1 MEQEN
6 CEDTNILT
14 QTESKCYGN
23 KPSPES
29 SSADEHNQYCQVTI
43 SQKFLT
49 AYKETGRFHE
59 PQKTSATIKPLFVL
73 SHKRYF
79 FIAKNNKI
87 LEENSIST
95 Q

>member
-6 CEDTNILT
+6 CEDTTILT

-29 SSADEHNQYCQVTI
+29 PSADENNQYSQVTL

-49 AYKETGRFHE
+49 ACKETGRFHE
-59 PQKTSATIKPLFVL
+59 PQKTSTTIKPLFVF
-73 SHKRYF
+73 SHKCYF

-87 LEENSIST
+87 LEQHQHRMI
-95 Q
+95 